1 MTKTLLAIVLMMM
14 ILLGTVMNK
23 VEVSKCFSYLIFFF
37 SFPFLCLNNEK
48 FVNFDGFGIIR

>member
-37 SFPFLCLNNEK
+37 FSFPFLCLNNEA
-48 FVNFDGFGIIR
+48 

>member
-1 MTKTLLAIVLMMM
+1 MMTKTLLAIVLMMM

-37 SFPFLCLNNEK
+37 CSFPFLCLNNEA
-48 FVNFDGFGIIR
+48 

>member
-1 MTKTLLAIVLMMM
+1 MTKTLLAIVLMM

-37 SFPFLCLNNEK
+37 SFPFLCLNNEA
-48 FVNFDGFGIIR
+48 

>member
-1 MTKTLLAIVLMMM
+1 MTKTLLAIVLMM